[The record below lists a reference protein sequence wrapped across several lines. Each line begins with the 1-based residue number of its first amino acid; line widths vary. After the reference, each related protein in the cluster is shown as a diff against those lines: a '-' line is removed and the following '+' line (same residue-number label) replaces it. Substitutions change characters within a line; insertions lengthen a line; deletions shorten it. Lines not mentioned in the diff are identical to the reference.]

1 MENIKQSKLEKIGIK
16 YRDNS
21 LVVHGEQVNALAR
34 NDYHKTDPYNESHPD
49 TQWSE
54 SNTAPDGKP
63 LGKGTNSGGHLFS
76 IPTTTLQNDGMPSDS
91 PSHQFDTENGGG
103 SYDVWGRREFQSG
116 RKYLEN
122 ISLYTKERQYSKDS
136 VTVDELI
143 DGQFFVK

>member
-1 MENIKQSKLEKIGIK
+1 MENSKQSKLEKIGIK

-21 LVVHGEQVNALAR
+21 LVVQGELANGLAR
-34 NDYHKTDPYNESHPD
+34 NDYNKADPYNESHPD

-54 SNTAPDGKP
+54 SNTNPNGKP
-63 LGKGTNSGGHLFS
+63 LGKGTNSGGHTFS
-76 IPTTTLQNDGMPSDS
+76 IPDQGLPSDMLTQ
-91 PSHQFDTENGGG
+91 QFDTENGGG
-103 SYDVWGRREFQSG
+103 SYDVWGRSEFQSG

-122 ISLYTKERQYSKDS
+122 ISLYTRDRQYSKDS